1 MLNIAGEK
9 TAITFGEA
17 RITYNMLNGKINHY
31 AGIYQLMPGRHAVIF
46 SENRPAWVYAFYSVW
61 KKGGVVIP
69 VDYMATAAEVA
80 YILSDSEP
88 DVIFCSPVTSE
99 TMQKAVE
106 ISGCKARIILIDS
119 EELTETEAVAD
130 PGMPVADPDETAV
143 IIYTSG
149 TTGSP
154 KGVMLS
160 YRNILVNVYAVSKHI
175 PIYNSESRVL
185 VLLPLHHIFPLVGTM
200 IIPLYL
206 GGMMAISPSMAS
218 EDIIRTLSVNRVTI
232 LIGVPRLYAAI
243 RKGIVDKINKSF
255 VARVLFALARRLNSK
270 KFSKTVFGTVHRKF
284 GGALETL
291 VAGGAALDTEVGNDF
306 KTLGFEVLE
315 GYGMTEAA
323 PMITFTRP
331 GRVRIGSPGECVS
344 EMQIQIS
351 DGEIIAKGPNVM
363 KGYYKSPEAT
373 AEVLKN
379 GWLYTGDL
387 GYIDKDGFLYITGRK
402 KEIIVLSNGKNVNPV
417 ELEDEL
423 IQSPLIRDC
432 GVFFENDQL
441 QVLVLPEASALQEFP
456 GREAEDIIRW
466 EVIEPFNRRVS
477 AYKKI
482 MRLHITGEELPR
494 TRLGKLQHHK
504 LVALVQKQHIAEVT
518 QPVIDHPEYI
528 LIAEYLEKEKG
539 QRILPSYHPEMDL
552 GMDSLDKVG
561 FQVWLQQTFGVDIPP
576 QKMAEFINL
585 AQLAEWV
592 ADNKS
597 KMEEGDV
604 NWNDILREKL
614 DMPLPSTWRIGSLAF
629 RLSRYLF
636 HSFFRYSTQGVDNI
650 PDGPCII
657 APNHQSSFDGLL
669 VASAMK
675 TKQIRATYFYAKEDH
690 FRQKFLKYLAA
701 RNNIII
707 VNLNLDL
714 KQSIQALA
722 EVLRQGKKLI
732 IFPEGTRTINGE
744 PGHFKKTFAILA
756 TELNVPIVPVVIDGA
771 YKALPKG
778 SHFPRLWTRISVEFL
793 KPVSPEGHSYESLTQ
808 AVRDKVQ
815 DRFIDNLRALH
826 NEDQDEDQS

>member
-1 MLNIAGEK
+1 MLKEAGHHF
-9 TAITFGEA
+9 AITYGSDKL
-17 RITYNMLNGKINHY
+17 TYAQFFGKIHHFTGLY
-31 AGIYQLMPGRHAVIF
+31 DVEPGAHVVIF
-46 SENRPAWVYAFYSVW
+46 SGNRPSWIYAFYSVW
-61 KKGGVVIP
+61 KKGAVVVP

-80 YILSDSEP
+80 YILGDCDPSA
-88 DVIFCSPVTSE
+88 IFCSSE
-99 TMQKAVE
+99 TSAILRE
-106 ISGCKARIILIDS
+106 ATGISGCSAPVILLDDH
-119 EELTETEAVAD
+119 EAAGCESLPSAGL
-130 PGMPVADPDETAV
+130 PGHQPDDTAV

-154 KGVMLS
+154 KGVMLTF
-160 YRNILVNVYAVSKHI
+160 RNIIVNIDAVSKHI
-175 PIYNSESRVL
+175 PIYKADSRVL
-185 VLLPLHHIFPLVGTM
+185 VLLPLHHVFPLLGTM

-206 GGMMAISPSMAS
+206 GSMIAISPSMAS
-218 EDIIRTLSVNRVTI
+218 EDIIRTLQVNKVTI

-243 RKGIVDKINKSF
+243 RKGIKDKINQSS
-255 VARVLFALARRLNSK
+255 VATLLFRIARKLNSK

-291 VAGGAALDTEVGNDF
+291 VADGAALDVEVGNDF

-331 GRVRIGSPGECVS
+331 GRVRIGSPGECMP
-344 EMQIQIS
+344 EMQIQIV
-351 DGEIIAKGPNVM
+351 DGEIVAKGPNIM

-387 GYIDKDGFLYITGRK
+387 GHIDKDGFLYITGRK

-423 IQSPLIRDC
+423 LTSPYIKDC
-432 GVFFENDQL
+432 GIFFENDQL
-441 QVLVLPEASALQEFP
+441 QAIILPDQAELAAIP
-456 GREAEDIIRW
+456 GRDAEDILKW
-466 EVIEPFNRRVS
+466 DVIEPFNRRVS

-482 MRLHITGEELPR
+482 MRIHVTDQELPR

-504 LVALVQKQHIAEVT
+504 LTELVHKQHISDIS
-518 QPVIDHPEYI
+518 QPVFDHPEYA
-528 LIAEYLEKEKG
+528 LIADYLEKEKG
-539 QRILPSYHPEMDL
+539 QRVLPSYHPEMDL

-561 FQVWLQQTFGVDIPP
+561 FQAWLQQTFGIDLPP
-576 QKMAEFINL
+576 QKMAEFASL

-592 ADNKS
+592 SDHKVR
-597 KMEEGDV
+597 MEEGDV

-614 DMPLPSTWRIGSLAF
+614 DLKLPSTWKIGSLAF
-629 RLSRYLF
+629 RLSRHLLQLY
-636 HSFFRYSTQGVDNI
+636 FRYSSKGVDNI

-657 APNHQSSFDGLL
+657 APNHQSSFDGLF
-669 VASAMK
+669 VASVMK
-675 TKQIRATYFYAKEDH
+675 TKQIRETYFYAKEQH

-707 VNLNLDL
+707 VNLNVDL

-722 EVLRQGKKLI
+722 EVLQQEKKLI
-732 IFPEGTRTINGE
+732 IFPEGTRTLNGE
-744 PGHFKKTFAILA
+744 LGHFKKTFAILSS
-756 TELNVPIVPVVIDGA
+756 ELNVPIVPVVIDGA
-771 YKALPKG
+771 FRALPKG
-778 SHFPRLWTRISVEFL
+778 KRFARLWAKVRVEFL
-793 KPVSPEGHSYESLTQ
+793 PAVHPEGRSYDAIASLVMTQ
-808 AVRDKVQ
+808 IQKK
-815 DRFIDNLRALH
+815 LSGK
-826 NEDQDEDQS
+826 EPE

>member
-1 MLNIAGEK
+1 MLTG
-9 TAITFGEA
+9 TGQHPAITYGSDKL
-17 RITYNMLNGKINHY
+17 TYAQFFGKIHHF
-31 AGIYQLMPGRHAVIF
+31 AGLYHVEPGAHVVIF
-46 SENRPAWVYAFYSVW
+46 SENRPSWIYAFYAAW
-61 KKGGVVIP
+61 KKGAVVVP

-80 YILSDSEP
+80 YILGDCDP
-88 DVIFCSPVTSE
+88 AAIFCSSGTADILRQAADAAGCAAPVLLLDE
-99 TMQKAVE
+99 HEAA
-106 ISGCKARIILIDS
+106 GCEPLPSAGLP
-119 EELTETEAVAD
+119 EHQ
-130 PGMPVADPDETAV
+130 PDDTAV

-154 KGVMLS
+154 KGVMLTF
-160 YRNILVNVYAVSKHI
+160 RNIIVNIDAVSRHI
-175 PIYNSESRVL
+175 PIYKSDSRVL
-185 VLLPLHHIFPLVGTM
+185 VLLPLHHVFPLLGTM

-206 GGMMAISPSMAS
+206 GGMIAISPSMAS
-218 EDIIRTLSVNRVTI
+218 EDIIRTLQVNKVTI

-243 RKGIVDKINKSF
+243 RKGVMDKIDQSS
-255 VARVLFALARRLNSK
+255 VATLLFRIARKLNSK

-291 VAGGAALDTEVGNDF
+291 VAGGAALDVEVGNDF

-331 GRVRIGSPGECVS
+331 GRVRIGSPGECMP
-344 EMQIQIS
+344 EMQIQIA
-351 DGEIIAKGPNVM
+351 DGEIVAKGPNIM

-387 GYIDKDGFLYITGRK
+387 GHIDKDGFLYITGRK

-423 IQSPLIRDC
+423 LTSPYIKDC
-432 GVFFENDQL
+432 GIFFENEQL
-441 QVLVLPEASALQEFP
+441 QAIILPDPAGLATFP
-456 GREAEDIIRW
+456 DRDAEDILKW
-466 EVIEPFNRRVS
+466 EVIEPFNRKVS

-482 MRLHITGEELPR
+482 MRIHVIDQELPR

-504 LVALVQKQHIAEVT
+504 LIELVHKQHISDIS
-518 QPVIDHPEYI
+518 QPVFDHPEYA
-528 LIAEYLEKEKG
+528 LIADYLEKEKG
-539 QRILPSYHPEMDL
+539 QRVLPSYHPEMDL

-561 FQVWLQQTFGVDIPP
+561 FQAWLQQTFGIDLPP
-576 QKMAEFINL
+576 QKMAEFASL

-592 ADNKS
+592 SDHKVR
-597 KMEEGDV
+597 MEEGDI

-614 DMPLPSTWRIGSLAF
+614 DLKLPSTWKIGSLAF
-629 RLSRYLF
+629 RLSRHIFQLY
-636 HSFFRYSTQGVDNI
+636 FRYSSKGVDNI

-657 APNHQSSFDGLL
+657 APNHQSSFDGLF
-669 VASAMK
+669 VASVMK
-675 TKQIRATYFYAKEDH
+675 TKQIRETYFYAKEQH

-707 VNLNLDL
+707 VNLNVDL

-732 IFPEGTRTINGE
+732 IFPEGTRTLNGE
-744 PGHFKKTFAILA
+744 LGHFKKTFAILSS
-756 TELNVPIVPVVIDGA
+756 ELNVPIVPVAIDGA
-771 YKALPKG
+771 FRALPKG
-778 SHFPRLWTRISVEFL
+778 KRFARLWARVRVEFL
-793 KPVSPEGHSYESLTQ
+793 PAVHPEGRGYD
-808 AVRDKVQ
+808 A
-815 DRFIDNLRALH
+815 IAALVMSRIQKKLSGK
-826 NEDQDEDQS
+826 EPE